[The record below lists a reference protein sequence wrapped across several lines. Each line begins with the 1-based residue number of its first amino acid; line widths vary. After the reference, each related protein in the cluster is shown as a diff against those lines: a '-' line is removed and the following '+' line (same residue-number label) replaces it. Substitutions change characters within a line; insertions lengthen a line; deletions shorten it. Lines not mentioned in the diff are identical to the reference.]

1 MSSPPDLPSHIQ
13 RIVDEIET
21 EIGDEPRRAASLI
34 EGVGAAGDELA
45 TTAMAIT
52 VSRRPSARSC
62 SRSARSPIA
71 RAWSGRRGVSIGCTR
86 S

>member
-21 EIGDEPRRAASLI
+21 EIGDEPGRAASLI
-34 EGVGAAGDELA
+34 EGDGRAPA
-45 TTAMAIT
+45 TVATVMTAIT
-52 VSRRPSARSC
+52 GSRRPSARSC
-62 SRSARSPIA
+62 SRSARNPIA
-71 RAWSGRRGVSIGCTR
+71 RAWSGRPGVSIGCTR